1 MNVRVGMGLTGGFS
15 VPQKQAGVEAARR
28 HGVDHAMV
36 GDHVSFFTGI
46 GFDGL
51 VNATSILSLDEVLP
65 VFTGVYL
72 LPLRHPVLVARQLA
86 DIAAF
91 APGRLTFG
99 VGVGGEDRH
108 EVEACGV
115 DPRTRGRR
123 MDECLV
129 VLRRL
134 LAGEPVT
141 FQGEFFD
148 LSEVR
153 ILPSPSVPIPIVIGG
168 RSGAAV
174 RRAGRLGDGWLGI
187 WVSPSRF
194 ASVVD
199 ETARIAGEE
208 GRHDVEWHHAMQ
220 LWCGFGDDPEVGKLM
235 VAPVMEAVYQTPFD
249 AFARYT
255 PTGTPEQ
262 IAEFLAAYVDAGCRT
277 FNLIAH
283 GGNPDEL
290 AASVG
295 EVRRLLNAGT

>member
-1 MNVRVGMGLTGGFS
+1 MTVRVGMGLTGGAS
-15 VPQKQAGVEAARR
+15 VAEKRAGVEAARR
-28 HGVDHAMV
+28 YGVDHAMV

-51 VNATSILSLDEVLP
+51 VNATSILSMDEVLP

-72 LPLRHPVLVARQLA
+72 LPLRHPVLVARQLS

-115 DPRTRGRR
+115 DPATRGRR

-129 VLRRL
+129 VLRQL
-134 LAGEPVT
+134 LAGESVT
-141 FQGEFFD
+141 FHGEFFD
-148 LSEVR
+148 LAEVR
-153 ILPSPSVPIPIVIGG
+153 IRPTPAEPIPIVIGG
-168 RSGAAV
+168 RSSAAV
-174 RRAGRLGDGWLGI
+174 QRTGRLGDGWLGI
-187 WVSPSRF
+187 WVSPNRY
-194 ASVVD
+194 ASVVE
-199 ETARIAGEE
+199 ETAAIADEE
-208 GRHDVEWHHAMQ
+208 GRGEVEWHHAMQ
-220 LWCGFGDDPEVGKLM
+220 LWCGFGEDPEVGQLM
-235 VAPVMEAVYQTPFD
+235 VAPVMEAVYQTSFD

-255 PTGTPEQ
+255 PTGTPAQ
-262 IAEFLAAYVDAGCRT
+262 VAEYLQPYVDAGCST

-295 EVRRLLNAGT
+295 EVRRLLNE

>member
-1 MNVRVGMGLTGGFS
+1 MTVRVGMGLTGGAS
-15 VPQKQAGVEAARR
+15 VAEKRAGVEAARR
-28 HGVDHAMV
+28 YGVDHAMV

-51 VNATSILSLDEVLP
+51 VNATSILSMDEVLP

-72 LPLRHPVLVARQLA
+72 LPLRHPVLVARQLS

-115 DPRTRGRR
+115 DPATRGRR

-129 VLRRL
+129 VLRQL
-134 LAGEPVT
+134 LAGESVT
-141 FQGEFFD
+141 FHGEFFD
-148 LSEVR
+148 LSDVR
-153 ILPSPSVPIPIVIGG
+153 IRPTPTEPIPIVIGG
-168 RSGAAV
+168 RSSAAV
-174 RRAGRLGDGWLGI
+174 QRTGRLGDGWLGI
-187 WVSPSRF
+187 WVSPKRY
-194 ASVVD
+194 ASVVE
-199 ETARIAGEE
+199 ETAAIADEDGRGE
-208 GRHDVEWHHAMQ
+208 VEWHHAMQ
-220 LWCGFGDDPEVGKLM
+220 LWCGFGEDPEVGQLM
-235 VAPVMEAVYQTPFD
+235 VAPVMEAVYQTSFD

-255 PTGTPEQ
+255 PTGTPAQ
-262 IAEFLAAYVDAGCRT
+262 VAEYLQPYVDAGCST

-295 EVRRLLNAGT
+295 EVRRLLNESR

>member
-1 MNVRVGMGLTGGFS
+1 MNVRVGMGLPGGAS
-15 VPQKQAGVEAARR
+15 VAEKQAGVHAARR

-51 VNATSILSLDEVLP
+51 LNATSILSMDDTLP
-65 VFTGVYL
+65 VYTGVYL

-108 EVEACGV
+108 EVASCGV
-115 DPRTRGRR
+115 DPATRGRR

-129 VLRRL
+129 VLRQL
-134 LAGEPVT
+134 LAGEAVT
-141 FQGEFFD
+141 FDGEFFTLD
-148 LSEVR
+148 DVR
-153 ILPSPSVPIPIVIGG
+153 IRPVPTEPIPIVVGG
-168 RSGAAV
+168 RSTAAV

-194 ASVVD
+194 ASVVT
-199 ETARIAGEE
+199 ETADIAASA
-208 GRHDVEWHHAMQ
+208 GRDVEWQHAMQ
-220 LWCGFGDDPEVGKLM
+220 LWCGFGEDPEVGRLM
-235 VAPVMEAVYQTPFD
+235 VAPVMEAMYQTSFD

-262 IAEFLAAYVDAGCRT
+262 VAEHLHPYVEAGCQT

-283 GGNPDEL
+283 GGNADEL

-295 EVRRLLNAGT
+295 EVRRLLDPHEP

>member
-1 MNVRVGMGLTGGFS
+1 MKVRVGMALPGGPS
-15 VPQKQAGVEAARR
+15 TADKQAGVAAARL

-36 GDHVSFFTGI
+36 GDHISFFTGI
-46 GFDGL
+46 GFDGI
-51 VNATSILSLDEVLP
+51 VNAASILSIDDTLP
-65 VFTGVYL
+65 VYTGVYL

-108 EVEACGV
+108 EVESCGV
-115 DPRTRGRR
+115 DPATRGRR
-123 MDECLV
+123 MDECLA

-141 FQGEFFD
+141 FDGEFFQLD
-148 LSEVR
+148 EVR
-153 ILPSPSVPIPIVIGG
+153 IRPTPTEPIPIVIGG
-168 RSGAAV
+168 RSAAAV

-194 ASVVD
+194 ATVVE
-199 ETARIAGEE
+199 ETADIAARA
-208 GRHDVEWHHAMQ
+208 GREVDWQHAMQ
-220 LWCGFGDDPEVGKLM
+220 LWCGFGEDAEVGRRM
-235 VAPVMEAVYQTPFD
+235 VAPVMEAVYQRSFD

-262 IAEFLAAYVDAGCRT
+262 VAEYLQPYVDAGCRT

-283 GGNPDEL
+283 GGNADEL

-295 EVRRLLNAGT
+295 EVRRLLDSDGP

>member
-1 MNVRVGMGLTGGFS
+1 MKVRVGMGLPGGSS
-15 VPQKQAGVEAARR
+15 VADKQAGVDAARR

-51 VNATSILSLDEVLP
+51 LNAASILSMDDTLP
-65 VFTGVYL
+65 VYTGVYL

-108 EVEACGV
+108 EVESCGV
-115 DPRTRGRR
+115 DPATRGRR

-129 VLRRL
+129 VLRQL
-134 LAGEPVT
+134 LAGEAVT
-141 FQGEFFD
+141 FDGDFFQLD
-148 LSEVR
+148 DVR
-153 ILPSPSVPIPIVIGG
+153 IRPVPTEPIPIVVGG
-168 RSGAAV
+168 RSTAAV

-194 ASVVD
+194 ASVVT
-199 ETARIAGEE
+199 ETADIAAGA
-208 GRHDVEWHHAMQ
+208 GRDVEWQHAMQ
-220 LWCGFGDDPEVGKLM
+220 LWCGFGEDPEVGRLM
-235 VAPVMEAVYQTPFD
+235 VAPVMESVYQTSFD
-249 AFARYT
+249 TFARYT

-262 IAEFLAAYVDAGCRT
+262 VAEHLHPYVEAGCRT

-283 GGNPDEL
+283 GGNADEL
-290 AASVG
+290 AASVA
-295 EVRRLLNAGT
+295 EVRRLLGSDQP

>member
-1 MNVRVGMGLTGGFS
+1 MTVRVGMGLTGGAS
-15 VPQKQAGVEAARR
+15 VAEKRAGVEAARR
-28 HGVDHAMV
+28 YGVDHAMV

-51 VNATSILSLDEVLP
+51 VNATSILSMDEVLP

-72 LPLRHPVLVARQLA
+72 LPLRHPVLVARQLS

-115 DPRTRGRR
+115 DPATRGRR

-129 VLRRL
+129 VLRQL
-134 LAGEPVT
+134 LAGESVT
-141 FQGEFFD
+141 FHGEFFD
-148 LSEVR
+148 LTEVR
-153 ILPSPSVPIPIVIGG
+153 IRPTPAEPIPIVIGG
-168 RSGAAV
+168 RSSAAV
-174 RRAGRLGDGWLGI
+174 QRTGRLGDGWLGI
-187 WVSPSRF
+187 WVSPKRY
-194 ASVVD
+194 ASVVE
-199 ETARIAGEE
+199 ETAAIADEE
-208 GRHDVEWHHAMQ
+208 GRGEVEWHHAMQ
-220 LWCGFGDDPEVGKLM
+220 LWCGFGEDPEVGQLM
-235 VAPVMEAVYQTPFD
+235 VAPVMEAVYQTSFD

-255 PTGTPEQ
+255 PTGTPAQ
-262 IAEFLAAYVDAGCRT
+262 VAEYLQPYVDAGCST

-283 GGNPDEL
+283 GGNTDEL

-295 EVRRLLNAGT
+295 EVRRLLNESR

>member
-1 MNVRVGMGLTGGFS
+1 MKVRVGMALPGASS
-15 VPQKQAGVEAARR
+15 VAEKQAGVDAARR

-36 GDHVSFFTGI
+36 GDHISFFTGI

-51 VNATSILSLDEVLP
+51 VNAASLLSIDDTLP
-65 VFTGVYL
+65 VYTGVYL
-72 LPLRHPVLVARQLA
+72 LALRHPVLVARQLA

-108 EVEACGV
+108 EVESCGV
-115 DPRTRGRR
+115 DPSTRGRR

-141 FQGEFFD
+141 FDGEFFQLD
-148 LSEVR
+148 DVR
-153 ILPSPSVPIPIVIGG
+153 IRPSPSQPIPIVIGG
-168 RSGAAV
+168 RSAAAV

-194 ASVVD
+194 ASVVE
-199 ETARIAGEE
+199 ETAEIAE
-208 GRHDVEWHHAMQ
+208 GQGREVEWQHAMQ
-220 LWCGFGDDPEVGKLM
+220 LWCGFGEDPEVGRLM
-235 VAPVMEAVYQTPFD
+235 VAPVMEAVYQTSFD

-255 PTGTPEQ
+255 PTGSPEQ
-262 IAEFLAAYVDAGCRT
+262 VAEHLQPYVDAGCRT

-295 EVRRLLNAGT
+295 EVRRLLGSDEP

>member
-1 MNVRVGMGLTGGFS
+1 MTVRVGMGLTGGAS
-15 VPQKQAGVEAARR
+15 VAEKRAGVEAARR

-51 VNATSILSLDEVLP
+51 VNATSILSMDEVLP

-72 LPLRHPVLVARQLA
+72 LPLRHPVLVARQLS

-115 DPRTRGRR
+115 DPATRGRR

-129 VLRRL
+129 VLRQL
-134 LAGEPVT
+134 MTGESVT
-141 FQGEFFD
+141 FHGEFFD
-148 LSEVR
+148 LTEVR
-153 ILPSPSVPIPIVIGG
+153 IRPTPAEPIPIVIGG
-168 RSGAAV
+168 RSSAAV
-174 RRAGRLGDGWLGI
+174 RRTGRLGDGWLGI
-187 WVSPSRF
+187 WVSPTRY
-194 ASVVD
+194 ASVVE
-199 ETARIAGEE
+199 ETAAIAEAE
-208 GRHDVEWHHAMQ
+208 GRGEVDWHHAMQ
-220 LWCGFGDDPEVGKLM
+220 LWCGFGEDPEVGQLM
-235 VAPVMEAVYQTPFD
+235 VAPVMEAVYQTSFD

-255 PTGTPEQ
+255 PTGTPAQ
-262 IAEFLAAYVDAGCRT
+262 VAEYLQPYVDAGCRT

-295 EVRRLLNAGT
+295 EVRRLLNGSH